1 MARKVRVVR
10 KDEVEGNVKALL
22 HEANGRK
29 NGLFFA
35 NGAYTVLKGELRA
48 HDLTNEVI
56 STEMVEVKGKVQ
68 ELYKVSE
75 WTSENS
81 RVKVVVEYRQPM
93 YVNSLGTQVRGK
105 RIRIQA

>member
-10 KDEVEGNVKALL
+10 VGEVEGNVKALL

-35 NGAYTVLKGELRA
+35 NKAYTALRRELSA
-48 HDLTNEVI
+48 NGLTNEPT
-56 STEMVEVKGKVQ
+56 STEMVKGE
-68 ELYKVSE
+68 ELYVTSE
-75 WTSENS
+75 WTTPNS

-93 YVNSLGTQVRGK
+93 YVNSLGRQVNGK
-105 RIRIQA
+105 RIRISA

>member
-10 KDEVEGNVKALL
+10 VGEVEGNVKALL

-35 NGAYTVLKGELRA
+35 NKAYTALRRELSA
-48 HDLTNEVI
+48 NGLTNEPT
-56 STEMVEVKGKVQ
+56 STEMVEIDGEVK

-75 WTSENS
+75 WTTPNS
-81 RVKVVVEYRQPM
+81 RVKVTVEYRQPM
-93 YVNSLGTQVRGK
+93 YVNSLGRQVNGK
-105 RIRIQA
+105 RIRISA

>member
-10 KDEVEGNVKALL
+10 VSEVEGNVKALL
-22 HEANGRK
+22 HEASGRK

-35 NGAYTVLKGELRA
+35 NSAYTALKSELRA
-48 HDLTNEVI
+48 HDLTNEVV
-56 STEMVEVKGKVQ
+56 STEMVDGKK
-68 ELYKVSE
+68 LHKVSK
-75 WTSENS
+75 WGSDSS

-93 YVNSLGTQVRGK
+93 YVNSLGRQVNGK